1 MVVKP
6 KLVHYTFLSDFSCLI
21 IIVKSSHVLWH
32 PVNLQV
38 CSLNR
43 AQFKVHMTRNFL
55 LAIWKSFQSDEEW
68 RLFYCNSILVCRVI
82 KDVGLCKLDDL

>member
-43 AQFKVHMTRNFL
+43 AQF
-55 LAIWKSFQSDEEW
+55 IKSAYDSKFFISHLEE
-68 RLFYCNSILVCRVI
+68 LS
-82 KDVGLCKLDDL
+82 K